1 MRELSN
7 PFSLFPGDGG
17 SILQNQ
23 WEMNLRFGLT
33 SKTEFAVTSLARKNL
48 A

>member
-1 MRELSN
+1 
-7 PFSLFPGDGG
+7 PGDGG

-23 WEMNLRFGLT
+23 WEMNLQFGLT
-33 SKTEFAVTSLARKNL
+33 SKTEYAVTSFARKNL